1 MEWNRIKQLTNDAEE
16 EEDEP
21 EEEEREERAQRRR
34 RVARKEFLVRSQT
47 ENGNGN
53 GNGNAHAAKLL
64 QKARNKKVKPTNK
77 NPMLGKANTFMGV
90 GMGMGASSSFMKHRD
105 KCVEK

>member
-16 EEDEP
+16 EEEEP

-34 RVARKEFLVRSQT
+34 RVARKEFLGRSQT
-47 ENGNGN
+47 ENGETK
-53 GNGNAHAAKLL
+53 NAHAAKLL

-77 NPMLGKANTFMGV
+77 KPMLGKANTFMGV